1 MSDVKYRVTAI
12 HTQNENSFT
21 GDGGELVTLVE
32 YELGL
37 TNLSSG
43 QEGIAVLVQKPE
55 TDAPAVGAEL
65 EGSVIPGGVK
75 GGPNKGK
82 AKFKKAYNGGG
93 GGGYRGG
100 GGRSPQEQASIRRQT
115 AAKCAAE
122 VLAGAVSSGKVTLD
136 DALTKIESATGKFL
150 HAIEA
155 DADNQQ
161 QQQTTTA
168 QPVADVPADTG
179 GLGTATA
186 ADDDIP
192 F

>member
-1 MSDVKYRVTAI
+1 MSDEAKYRVTAI
-12 HTQNENSFT
+12 HGQTENSFT
-21 GDGGELVTLVE
+21 GDDGNLVTLTE

-37 TNLSSG
+37 TNLSTG
-43 QEGIAVLVQKPE
+43 TDGIAVLSQKSD
-55 TDAPAVGAEL
+55 TDAPTVGKEL
-65 EGSVIPGGVK
+65 EGSVIPGGIK

-82 AKFKKAYNGGG
+82 AKFKKAYKGG

-136 DALTKIESATGKFL
+136 EALEKIEPATGKFL

-155 DADNQQ
+155 DQQ
-161 QQQTTTA
+161 NAAQGNGA
-168 QPVADVPADTG
+168 QPTADVPADTG
-179 GLGTATA
+179 GLTSGASQ
-186 ADDDIP
+186 DDDIP